1 MFILE
6 HFLANLTKITIANQ
20 WDNSQNWRA
29 LGPFPQKTG
38 PAPPVA
44 NQRRNT
50 TKSTRVKLPQLP
62 QLQINLTE
70 NYWKTEAGKTVL
82 APPVAN

>member
-6 HFLANLTKITIANQ
+6 HFLANFAKIAIANQ
-20 WDNSQNWRA
+20 QKIQKID
-29 LGPFPQKTG
+29 GPWVHFRKKLCQL
-38 PAPPVA
+38 PPVA

-50 TKSTRVKLPQLP
+50 TKSTRVKLTQLP
-62 QLQINLTE
+62 CYELTE